1 MLALHSALY
10 TTLMLLTGG
19 LAAWAFYLLATGR
32 PVDGAYRSTYVLM
45 IGTSVLQGLVG
56 IAMLADGS
64 RPGQSFHYL
73 YGISLVVFTGFG
85 YAWATRGD
93 ARRETVT
100 LAIAALAAF
109 GLILRAA
116 ATAH

>member
-1 MLALHSALY
+1 MVAVHSALY

-19 LAAWAFYLLATGR
+19 LAAWAFYLLITGR
-32 PVDGAYRSTYVLM
+32 PIDGAYRSTYVLM
-45 IGTSVLQGLVG
+45 LGTSVLQGLVG
-56 IAMLADGS
+56 VVMLLDGQ

-109 GLILRAA
+109 GLITRAA

>member
-1 MLALHSALY
+1 MLALHAALY
-10 TTLMLLTGG
+10 TTMMLLSG
-19 LAAWAFYLLATGR
+19 LLTVWAFYLLATGR
-32 PVDGAYRSTYVLM
+32 PIDGAYRSTYVLM
-45 IGTSVLQGLVG
+45 IGTAVVQGLVG
-56 IAMLADGS
+56 IVMLTEGL

-109 GLILRAA
+109 GLIMRAA

>member
-10 TTLMLLTGG
+10 TTLMLLSGG
-19 LAAWAFYLLATGR
+19 LTAWAFYLLATGR

-45 IGTSVLQGLVG
+45 IGTAAVQGAVG
-56 IAMLADGS
+56 IVVLLEGD
-64 RPGQSFHYL
+64 RPGQRVHYL
-73 YGISLVVFTGFG
+73 YGVSLVVFTGFG

-93 ARRETVT
+93 TRRETVT
-100 LAIAALAAF
+100 LAVAALAAF
-109 GLILRAA
+109 GLIMRAA

>member
-19 LAAWAFYLLATGR
+19 LTAWAFYLLVTGR

-45 IGTSVLQGLVG
+45 IATSVLQGIVG
-56 IAMLADGS
+56 VAMLLDDR

-93 ARRETVT
+93 SRRETVT
-100 LAIAALAAF
+100 LAVAALAAF
-109 GLILRAA
+109 GLITRAA

>member
-1 MLALHSALY
+1 MLALHGALY
-10 TTLMLLTGG
+10 TTLMLLSGG
-19 LAAWAFYLLATGR
+19 LTLWAFYLLMTGR
-32 PVDGAYRSTYVLM
+32 PIDGAYRSTYVLM
-45 IGTSVLQGLVG
+45 IGTALVQGAVG
-56 IAMLADGS
+56 IVMLLEGH

-73 YGISLVVFTGFG
+73 YGVSLVVFTGFG

-93 ARRETVT
+93 ARRETIT

>member
-1 MLALHSALY
+1 MIALHSALY
-10 TTLMLLTGG
+10 TTLMLLSGG
-19 LAAWAFYLLATGR
+19 LTAWAFFLLATGR
-32 PVDGAYRSTYVLM
+32 PVDGSYRSTYVLM
-45 IGTSVLQGLVG
+45 IGTAVVQGIVG
-56 IAMLADGS
+56 IVMLLDDL

-73 YGISLVVFTGFG
+73 YGVSLVVFTGFG

-93 ARRETVT
+93 SRRETVT

-109 GLILRAA
+109 GLIMRAA

>member
-1 MLALHSALY
+1 MLALHNALY
-10 TTLMLLTGG
+10 TTLLMLTGG
-19 LAAWAFYLLATGR
+19 LTVWAFFLLITGR
-32 PVDGAYRSTYVLM
+32 PIDGAYRSTYVLM
-45 IGTSVLQGLVG
+45 IGAAIGQGIVG
-56 IAMLADGS
+56 IVMLLEGL
-64 RPGQSFHYL
+64 RPGQSFHFL

-100 LAIAALAAF
+100 LAVAALAAF